1 MRYVPAC
8 FAWITALAQA
18 KQSIN
23 SQKSSTLGY
32 KNTFVTL
39 LVNVYMQ
46 QQRPRIPLGAHLIIK
61 HFAYS
66 HHGIY
71 AGRGRVIHYS
81 GFAHLFK
88 KHPIEIT
95 SLQNFCRGK
104 KFIIQHYASPKFTG
118 RKAVRRMRSR
128 MHENNY
134 HLIINNCEHLCT
146 WAITGVESSPQV
158 FRMMNRLT
166 TIGYVSSAMS
176 FMNSIF
182 LTVTTTS
189 FALALYIKKKLRDKA
204 KQRLAGYPLFN
215 EQDTKNPS

>member
-1 MRYVPAC
+1 
-8 FAWITALAQA
+8 
-18 KQSIN
+18 
-23 SQKSSTLGY
+23 
-32 KNTFVTL
+32 
-39 LVNVYMQ
+39 MQ
-46 QQRPRIPLGAHLIIK
+46 QTQRFPLGAHLMVK
-61 HFAYS
+61 HFGYT

-95 SLQNFCRGK
+95 SIDKFSHGK
-104 KFIIQHYASPKFTG
+104 PIQVQEYAHTKYKG
-118 RKAVRRMRSR
+118 RKVVRRMRSR

-158 FRMMNRLT
+158 IRMMNRLT
-166 TIGYVSSAMS
+166 TIGYISSMMS
-176 FMNSIF
+176 FMNSMF
-182 LTVTTTS
+182 LTLTTTC

-204 KQRLAGYPLFN
+204 KRRLQQYRELQ
-215 EQDTKNPS
+215 EQFQEHTQQPEKTLIKSPK

>member
-1 MRYVPAC
+1 
-8 FAWITALAQA
+8 
-18 KQSIN
+18 
-23 SQKSSTLGY
+23 
-32 KNTFVTL
+32 
-39 LVNVYMQ
+39 MQ
-46 QQRPRIPLGAHLIIK
+46 RTKRFPIGAHLMVK
-61 HFAYS
+61 HFGYT

-95 SLQNFCRGK
+95 SIEKFSNGK
-104 KFIIQHYASPKFTG
+104 PIQIQYYASAKYKG
-118 RKAVRRMRSR
+118 RKVVRRMRSR

-158 FRMMNRLT
+158 IQMMNRLT
-166 TIGYVSSAMS
+166 TIGYISSMMS
-176 FMNSIF
+176 FMNSLF
-182 LTVTTTS
+182 LTLTTTC

-204 KQRLAGYPLFN
+204 KQRL
-215 EQDTKNPS
+215 EQYRELHEQVKNNSQDLGNHLKHR